1 MDGTV
6 IGGERVYVIA
16 EAGVNHNG
24 DLDRALGMVAVAAE
38 AGADAIKF
46 QTFSADRLVTAS
58 APKAAYQAAATGG
71 GSQRDMLRL
80 LELSPDDHERL
91 IAACR
96 DHDIAFL
103 STPFE
108 EQSAD
113 LLESLN
119 VPAFK
124 IPSGEITNLPFLRH
138 VAAKQ
143 RPMLVS
149 TGMADITEVA
159 AAVETILAAGNDQF
173 ALLHCLSQYPADPA
187 EANLRAMAT
196 MARAFGCPVGYS
208 DHTPGATVAIA
219 AVALGAALIEKHFTL
234 DRNLPG
240 PDHKTSLEPAA
251 LNSLIADIRTVGAAM
266 GDGRKRRQASE
277 EDTARVARKS
287 LVAARDI
294 PAGSRIEAG
303 MLVARRP
310 GTGIS
315 PAELEQVIGRTVARA
330 IARDSLLVPSDLA

>member
-24 DLDRALGMVAVAAE
+24 DLDRALEMVAVAAE
-38 AGADAIKF
+38 AGADAVKF

-58 APKAAYQAAATGG
+58 APKAAYQTAETGE
-71 GSQRDMLRL
+71 GSQKDMLQS
-80 LELSPDDHERL
+80 LELSPDDHESL

-96 DHDIAFL
+96 ECGIAFL

-113 LLESLN
+113 LLESLD

-149 TGMADITEVA
+149 TGMADMTEVA
-159 AAVETILAAGNDQF
+159 AAVETILATGNGRF

-196 MARAFGCPVGYS
+196 MAQAFGCPVGYS

-240 PDHKTSLEPAA
+240 PDHKASLEPAA
-251 LNSLIADIRTVGAAM
+251 LNSLIADIRTVSAAM

-315 PAELEQVIGRTVARA
+315 PAEMDQVIGRTAARA
-330 IARDSLLVPSDLA
+330 ISRDSLLEPSDLA

>member
-1 MDGTV
+1 M

-24 DLDRALGMVAVAAE
+24 DLNRALDMVAVAAA
-38 AGADAIKF
+38 AGADAVKF
-46 QTFSADRLVTAS
+46 QTFNADRLVAAS
-58 APKAAYQAAATGG
+58 APKAAYQAAETGE
-71 GSQRDMLRL
+71 GSQRDLLRS
-80 LELSPDDHERL
+80 LELSPDDHEKL

-96 DHDIAFL
+96 DHGIAFL

-108 EQSAD
+108 ELSAD
-113 LLESLN
+113 LLEALD

-138 VAAKQ
+138 VAAKE

-149 TGMADITEVA
+149 TGMADLDEVA
-159 AAVETILAAGNDQF
+159 AAVDAITSTGNNQF
-173 ALLHCLSQYPADPA
+173 ALLHCLSQYPADPR

-208 DHTPGATVAIA
+208 DHTPGAAVAIA

-240 PDHKTSLEPAA
+240 PDHKASIEPHA

-287 LVAARDI
+287 LVAVCDI
-294 PAGSRIEAG
+294 PAGSRIDAG
-303 MLVARRP
+303 MVVARRP

-315 PAELEQVIGRTVARA
+315 PAELDQVIGRTAARA
-330 IARDSLLVPSDLA
+330 IARGSLLERSDLA